1 MTRKRFSVQISDT
14 YELTTNKLD
23 LIYSE
28 IMYQHDENRLN
39 TLEFQIWDND
49 YEQWI
54 TLIIPRNM

>member
-1 MTRKRFSVQISDT
+1 MTRKRFSVQISEK

-28 IMYQHDENRLN
+28 IMYQHDENRLKS
-39 TLEFQIWDND
+39 LEFQIWDND

-54 TLIIPRNM
+54 TLIIPHNM